1 MNVLFKCCH
10 EKCNKEKR
18 EIREIIHSYS
28 WNKSGEKYNLCS
40 HFPEIE
46 LSWKTKYGF
55 FTLGWKVE
63 IYNVSAKC
71 GKCKR
76 WLYFANQTFN
86 SKNNEHEDD
95 RECCD
100 NVIIYSAYEGKFC
113 CGGAGL
119 KRQERINQQI
129 KEIKAAE
136 EKLKKLKEKAEKLEK
151 EEKLRREKE
160 EEAKKEKEKKRRR
173 KLERENKELCEIINQ
188 QEEEEKQLNRRI
200 NADTSWIEKQM
211 SEMITEADVTYSK
224 HNNFDAQK
232 AINANI
238 KCQMGK

>member
-1 MNVLFKCCH
+1 M
-10 EKCNKEKR
+10 
-18 EIREIIHSYS
+18 
-28 WNKSGEKYNLCS
+28 W
-40 HFPEIE
+40 
-46 LSWKTKYGF
+46 
-55 FTLGWKVE
+55 
-63 IYNVSAKC
+63 
-71 GKCKR
+71 
-76 WLYFANQTFN
+76 
-86 SKNNEHEDD
+86 
-95 RECCD
+95 
-100 NVIIYSAYEGKFC
+100 YEGKFC

>member
-1 MNVLFKCCH
+1 M
-10 EKCNKEKR
+10 
-18 EIREIIHSYS
+18 IIHSYS
-28 WNKSGEKYNLCS
+28 WNKSGEKYYLCR

-63 IYNVSAKC
+63 IYNVNAKC
-71 GKCKR
+71 GNCKKR
-76 WLYFANQTFN
+76 IYFANQTFN
-86 SKNNEHEDD
+86 SKNYKWNED
-95 RECCD
+95 RDCCD
-100 NVIIYSAYEGKFC
+100 NVIIYSAHEGKFV
-113 CGGAGL
+113 CGNSGL

-136 EKLKKLKEKAEKLEK
+136 EKLKKLKEEAKKLEK

-160 EEAKKEKEKKRRR
+160 EEMKKEKEKKRRR

-188 QEEEEKQLNRRI
+188 QEEEEKQLNKRI

-211 SEMITEADVTYSK
+211 SEMITEADVIYSNN
-224 HNNFDAQK
+224 NNFDAQR
-232 AINANI
+232 AINANY
-238 KCQMGK
+238 KCQMGKS